1 MHLLSTSKKLYT
13 NITISLLM
21 MQLPDFMP
29 RFIAHYSNSDYVLK
43 YYIEV
48 LTKTYS
54 AKQYFNPNLSCKELS
69 NETALSVCFYTYYI
83 YNVFYTS
90 NSSFSICVYSL
101 ILPLILD
108 TFIIRKRQTTALNRI
123 SHFLP
128 LVFKNEPKN
137 TKCYFLI

>member
-48 LTKTYS
+48 ITKTYS
-54 AKQYFNPNLSCKELS
+54 EKQYFNPNLS
-69 NETALSVCFYTYYI
+69 
-83 YNVFYTS
+83 
-90 NSSFSICVYSL
+90 
-101 ILPLILD
+101 
-108 TFIIRKRQTTALNRI
+108 
-123 SHFLP
+123 
-128 LVFKNEPKN
+128 
-137 TKCYFLI
+137 